1 MNTGNKA
8 LFLAQLQKGGF
19 TVPPFFTCDALWSK
33 NDVLKVVHAKLP
45 NAKYFAVRSS
55 AESED
60 SPERSFA
67 GHFYSAIGVSE
78 GDIYDEIAAVNDSFG
93 DMPGSIIVQEFIASD
108 IAGVIFTDVDNHK
121 IVINA
126 TIGLC
131 KPVVHGSACD
141 EYIYDSQ
148 GRLLEKTIA
157 QEKEIELFQNGKII
171 PRKSGGESL
180 TVREAKHLI
189 SLAHKIQTFFGSPQD
204 IEWCF
209 KAGKLYV
216 LQSRPITRTFS
227 LPEKNYFDSANIAE
241 SYSGIVL
248 PLTCSFA
255 QMIYEMVY
263 KDLLRMSGVPAGKIA
278 EHTKIFENLLGFFY
292 GRMYY
297 NMNNWYQLGAFVPGY
312 NRNKDNFE
320 LMITSNTNKIVA
332 PFTRPSLFLRIAYPF
347 IVGFKT
353 LAFGFTAS
361 RFKRMVKT
369 EIKRFRGCDLGRL
382 EYGECVALFEDLNRR
397 LLRRWYITVEN
408 DFFVM
413 TYLGILK
420 KIVGEQALQKLI
432 TFESKA
438 TEQVAALAALGEIM
452 QSDQK
457 IWSAIEA
464 NDVKAFNN
472 GLSENLAAAESL
484 YNYLNE
490 FGGRFAN
497 ELKLE
502 SIGVDEDVTKLFLVL
517 KAYIG
522 YKLLEPIP
530 REEVRLRL
538 LKKIVIFFVLAK
550 FKKYASRREEFRL
563 LRSNTFG
570 ITRRIIRR
578 MGELLVAQGT
588 IKAVDDIFY
597 LQLGEIFDTSAI
609 NNKELA
615 GLVEKRKQEYT
626 SYEAVTPAAHFVTI
640 DDQAPILQDSIV
652 PENRNIQARPASPG
666 VVRGRV
672 RIFKDFSMPSKIDF
686 EILVTSHT
694 DPGWTSLIALSKGL
708 IIEHGGVLSHASIV
722 ARELQ
727 IPAVIGVT
735 DAVNFLKDGQ
745 VVEINGSTGAVK
757 IM

>member
-1 MNTGNKA
+1 
-8 LFLAQLQKGGF
+8 
-19 TVPPFFTCDALWSK
+19 
-33 NDVLKVVHAKLP
+33 
-45 NAKYFAVRSS
+45 
-55 AESED
+55 
-60 SPERSFA
+60 
-67 GHFYSAIGVSE
+67 
-78 GDIYDEIAAVNDSFG
+78 
-93 DMPGSIIVQEFIASD
+93 
-108 IAGVIFTDVDNHK
+108 
-121 IVINA
+121 
-126 TIGLC
+126 
-131 KPVVHGSACD
+131 
-141 EYIYDSQ
+141 
-148 GRLLEKTIA
+148 
-157 QEKEIELFQNGKII
+157 
-171 PRKSGGESL
+171 
-180 TVREAKHLI
+180 
-189 SLAHKIQTFFGSPQD
+189 
-204 IEWCF
+204 
-209 KAGKLYV
+209 
-216 LQSRPITRTFS
+216 
-227 LPEKNYFDSANIAE
+227 
-241 SYSGIVL
+241 
-248 PLTCSFA
+248 
-255 QMIYEMVY
+255 
-263 KDLLRMSGVPAGKIA
+263 
-278 EHTKIFENLLGFFY
+278 
-292 GRMYY
+292 
-297 NMNNWYQLGAFVPGY
+297 
-312 NRNKDNFE
+312 
-320 LMITSNTNKIVA
+320 
-332 PFTRPSLFLRIAYPF
+332 
-347 IVGFKT
+347 
-353 LAFGFTAS
+353 
-361 RFKRMVKT
+361 
-369 EIKRFRGCDLGRL
+369 LGRL

>member
-1 MNTGNKA
+1 
-8 LFLAQLQKGGF
+8 
-19 TVPPFFTCDALWSK
+19 
-33 NDVLKVVHAKLP
+33 
-45 NAKYFAVRSS
+45 
-55 AESED
+55 
-60 SPERSFA
+60 
-67 GHFYSAIGVSE
+67 
-78 GDIYDEIAAVNDSFG
+78 
-93 DMPGSIIVQEFIASD
+93 
-108 IAGVIFTDVDNHK
+108 
-121 IVINA
+121 
-126 TIGLC
+126 
-131 KPVVHGSACD
+131 
-141 EYIYDSQ
+141 
-148 GRLLEKTIA
+148 LEKTIA

-297 NMNNWYQLGAFVPGY
+297 NMNNWYQLGAFAPGY

-588 IKAVDDIFY
+588 IKAVDDIRYFCY
-597 LQLGEIFDTSAI
+597 
-609 NNKELA
+609 K
-615 GLVEKRKQEYT
+615 
-626 SYEAVTPAAHFVTI
+626 
-640 DDQAPILQDSIV
+640 
-652 PENRNIQARPASPG
+652 
-666 VVRGRV
+666 
-672 RIFKDFSMPSKIDF
+672 
-686 EILVTSHT
+686 
-694 DPGWTSLIALSKGL
+694 
-708 IIEHGGVLSHASIV
+708 
-722 ARELQ
+722 
-727 IPAVIGVT
+727 
-735 DAVNFLKDGQ
+735 
-745 VVEINGSTGAVK
+745 
-757 IM
+757 